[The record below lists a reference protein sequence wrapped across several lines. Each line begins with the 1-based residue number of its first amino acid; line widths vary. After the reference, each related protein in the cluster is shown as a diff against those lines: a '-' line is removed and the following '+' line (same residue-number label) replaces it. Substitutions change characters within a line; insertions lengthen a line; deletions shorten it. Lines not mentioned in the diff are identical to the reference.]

1 MATER
6 EMAGM
11 QHKAIER
18 ANQQKQP
25 FAKIDE
31 EYGKYTKDDLS
42 ITVKF
47 FSSKELS
54 KDLQKYC
61 FKLAERNVSGYYKAC
76 ELGWQPKVKQND
88 IAKSWAKFLLA
99 YDQNKPIG

>member
-6 EMAGM
+6 ELAGI

-18 ANQQKQP
+18 ANQEKKP
-25 FAKIDE
+25 FARIEE
-31 EYGKYTKDDLS
+31 EYSKYKTDDLD
-42 ITVKF
+42 ITIKF

-61 FKLAERNVSGYYKAC
+61 FKLAEKNVGGYYRSC

-88 IAKSWAKFLLA
+88 ISKNWARFLIA
-99 YDQNKPIG
+99 YDKNKPIG